1 MPGVLAEMTWL
12 RLGSLALAG
21 YLLTSLHGE
30 YCDSRNKRRAGFN
43 ILLFSHSFLT
53 RMRYLMKHGG
63 FVIFLSM
70 MPCLVGCSVDPMEA
84 CMKQGLEKQQLADGA
99 DRGAYIKA
107 REQVRVECEKKL
119 K

>member
-1 MPGVLAEMTWL
+1 
-12 RLGSLALAG
+12 LAG

-43 ILLFSHSFLT
+43 IFLFSQSFLT

-70 MPCLVGCSVDPMEA
+70 MLCLVGCSIDPMEA
-84 CMKQGLEKQQLADGA
+84 CMKQGLEKQLPADGA

-107 REQVRVECEKKL
+107 REQVRVKCEKS
-119 K
+119 

>member
-1 MPGVLAEMTWL
+1 MPKALAVMTWL

-30 YCDSRNKRRAGFN
+30 YCDSRNKCRTGFN

-63 FVIFLSM
+63 LVIFLSTM
-70 MPCLVGCSVDPMEA
+70 LCLVGCSVDPMEA
-84 CMKQGLEKQQLADGA
+84 CMKQGLEKQLPADGA

-107 REQVRVECEKKL
+107 REQVRVKCEKS
-119 K
+119 